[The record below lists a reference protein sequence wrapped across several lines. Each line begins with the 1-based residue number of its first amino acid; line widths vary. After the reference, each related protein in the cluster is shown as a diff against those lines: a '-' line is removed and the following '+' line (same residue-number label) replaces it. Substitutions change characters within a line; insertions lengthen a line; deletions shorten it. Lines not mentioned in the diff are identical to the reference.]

1 MSKFALAAIT
11 GALAILATPASAQ
24 NHGHSQ
30 GYGHRHAQHHSA
42 YHRPVHHAYRQPSH
56 HGHSGYAPTYHA
68 PRYVPVV
75 TTYQQPSH
83 CAYVF
88 KQHGYATQKVLVC
101 NAPVHHVKHTE
112 APPVAVEAAPIE
124 VEAAP
129 IEAVPQK

>member
-1 MSKFALAAIT
+1 MSKIALAAIT

-30 GYGHRHAQHHSA
+30 GYGHRHVQHNSA
-42 YHRPVHHAYRQPSH
+42 HHQQPVHHAYRQPSH
-56 HGHSGYAPTYHA
+56 HGHSSYAPTYHA

-75 TTYQQPSH
+75 TTYAQPSH
-83 CAYVF
+83 CTYVL

-101 NAPVHHVKHTE
+101 KSPVHQVKHTE

-124 VEAAP
+124 
-129 IEAVPQK
+129 AVPQK